1 MCVEVLTRLRGGG
14 ASLHDVTF
22 LEKVQFLLGNVR
34 VRLPLRR
41 HQHRHAAARPQLRK
55 PREAIHKHWAENT
68 VSTAN
73 LIYSYNRH
81 LRHRIPRM

>member
-1 MCVEVLTRLRGGG
+1 MCRGNYATPRGG
-14 ASLHDVTF
+14 ALLHDIF
-22 LEKVQFLLGNVR
+22 GVQFLLGNVR